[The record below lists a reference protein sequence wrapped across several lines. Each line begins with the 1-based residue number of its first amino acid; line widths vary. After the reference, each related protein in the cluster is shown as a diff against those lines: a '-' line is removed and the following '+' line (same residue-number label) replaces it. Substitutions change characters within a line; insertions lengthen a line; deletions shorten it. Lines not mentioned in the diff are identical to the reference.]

1 MYMYIFLF
9 YIAHAVLEDFSCMF
23 TYEKCS
29 IEDFALWIDS
39 IMDNCLKVCL
49 DTVLIPVQLF

>member
-1 MYMYIFLF
+1 
-9 YIAHAVLEDFSCMF
+9 MF

-39 IMDNCLKVCL
+39 IMENCLKVSVYVYSAETRKGYLCDL
-49 DTVLIPVQLF
+49 KVTSGIVAAELWNA